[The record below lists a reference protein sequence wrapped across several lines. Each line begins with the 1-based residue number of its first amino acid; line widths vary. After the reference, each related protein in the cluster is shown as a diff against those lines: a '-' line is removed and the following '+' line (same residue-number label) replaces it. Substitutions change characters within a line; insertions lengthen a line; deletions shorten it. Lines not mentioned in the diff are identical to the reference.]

1 MRSCRPP
8 SRTSRLYSVLRAK
21 LKKSEQYLVL
31 LLSKLVYRA
40 ICGLLQHS
48 VDDRLLEF
56 ISDFRG
62 AEDFN
67 HGGQRVHQVFHEVF
81 DPASATTQAPLQ
93 AWAHHSPPQS
103 RPITHGIV
111 RVRDTQHPLL
121 NEIHDLFIE
130 GRLESVRDVAGKLL
144 PKMDGLLSDRRIK
157 CHRLLDRF
165 GRCFSP
171 TDDFNQRNDVRRIE
185 RMTDQDTLGT
195 LAFRLHDAW
204 RYSR

>member
-31 LLSKLVYRA
+31 FLSKLVHRA
-40 ICGLLQHS
+40 ICGLLQNS
-48 VDDRLLEF
+48 VDDCLLEF
-56 ISDFRG
+56 ISDFGG

-67 HGGQRVHQVFHEVF
+67 HRGQRVHQVFHEMF
-81 DPASATTQAPLQ
+81 NTARAATEVPLQ
-93 AWAHHSPPQS
+93 AGAHHSPPQS
-103 RPITHGIV
+103 RPITHGVV
-111 RVRDTQHPLL
+111 RIRDTQHSLL

-130 GRLESVRDVAGKLL
+130 GRLESVCDVAGKLL
-144 PKMDGLLSDRRIK
+144 MKMDGLLSDRRVK
-157 CHRLLDRF
+157 FHRLLDRF

-171 TDDFNQRNDVRRIE
+171 ANDFNQRNDVRRIE
-185 RMTDQDTLGT
+185 RMTDQDTLGP